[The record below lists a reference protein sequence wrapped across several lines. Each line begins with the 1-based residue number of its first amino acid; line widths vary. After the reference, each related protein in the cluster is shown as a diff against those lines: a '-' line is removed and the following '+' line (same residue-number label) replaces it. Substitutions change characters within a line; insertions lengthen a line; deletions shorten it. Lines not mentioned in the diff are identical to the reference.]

1 MQKAF
6 IGRSRAQTTASYHV
20 RVTDRTEC
28 QQCHY
33 HYHFRRTLISG
44 LATSRPILLLSTFVL
59 FLSLTLFAGQILTWL
74 LSIPAFHNRI
84 LEPPSSK
91 LVFLG
96 DDDEW
101 YEFDDTVLYVSS
113 GGTLMWDVVVGAVRV
128 FSAVANKLSQSRSG
142 ILSKLPGSVQ
152 WLGVRFL
159 LGMAVLGSF
168 SFLSLLISLSLFGP
182 LQLANG
188 LRGVGFLGNWTRR
201 RRNTGTGVGQYM
213 MIAIV
218 LIGSINTLISVYHAV
233 EGITQR
239 LLKYVETQIL
249 EVNPEDRRKAK
260 ERKEE
265 VWWKRWIKEKRYATR
280 QGWQELWHR
289 LVIRIKNEMRGVKEK
304 LIRWKTT
311 WALGID
317 NADFD
322 ELDERI

>member
-1 MQKAF
+1 
-6 IGRSRAQTTASYHV
+6 
-20 RVTDRTEC
+20 
-28 QQCHY
+28 
-33 HYHFRRTLISG
+33 
-44 LATSRPILLLSTFVL
+44 LATSRPILLLSTFIL

-101 YEFDDTVLYVSS
+101 YELDDTVLYVSS
-113 GGTLMWDVVVGAVRV
+113 GGTLIWDVVVGAVRV
-128 FSAVANKLSQSRSG
+128 FAAVANKLSQSRSG
-142 ILSKLPGSVQ
+142 ILSRLPDWVQ
-152 WLGVRFL
+152 WMGVRFL

-218 LIGSINTLISVYHAV
+218 LIGSINTLISVYHTV
-233 EGITQR
+233 EGITER
-239 LLKYVETQIL
+239 ILKYVETQIL

-265 VWWKRWIKEKRYATR
+265 VWWKRWLKEKRYTTR
-280 QGWQELWHR
+280 IGWHEVWYRLMIRLRNEL
-289 LVIRIKNEMRGVKEK
+289 RGVKERWT
-304 LIRWKTT
+304 RWKTA

-317 NADFD
+317 EAMLE